1 MTDNL
6 DTDSS
11 GISFT
16 AFYTGEVWQR
26 HGLSVPFLA
35 SRQGRNLYRAT
46 RVVELAG
53 RTLFGINNEI
63 LLLQRHRIIDHLL
76 MEAIRNEGV
85 TQVVEIACGLSPR
98 GTRISREFAHAGVV
112 YVEADLPAMAAR
124 KARLLE
130 QAGELSDNH
139 RVISCNILEKDTDDA
154 LEAVFARE
162 LDPTRKTVVIT
173 EGLINYFDYPTIHGF
188 WTRLAAVL
196 KGFPAGIYLSDLYPN
211 FHWHRYV
218 RVANT
223 FRAAL
228 AVATRSNVTLHFDNE
243 ADIHQGFARAGF
255 AQTLV
260 HLPESYYGV
269 LDIPVQRVPS
279 LVRVLENRV

>member
-1 MTDNL
+1 MTDDL

-53 RTLFGINNEI
+53 KALFGVNNEM

-76 MEAIRNEGV
+76 VEAIRNEGV

-98 GTRISREFAHAGVV
+98 GTRMSREFAQAGLV
-112 YVEADLPAMAAR
+112 YIEADLPDMAAR
-124 KARLLE
+124 KAHLLE
-130 QAGELSDNH
+130 QAGELSESH
-139 RVISCNILEKDTDDA
+139 RVISCNILEQGTDDA
-154 LEAVFARE
+154 LEVVFARE
-162 LDPTRKTVVIT
+162 LDPMRKTLVIT

-196 KGFPAGIYLSDLYPN
+196 KTFPAGIYLSDLYPN

-218 RVANT
+218 RVANA
-223 FRAAL
+223 FKAGL
-228 AVATRSNVTLHFDNE
+228 AFATRSNVTLHFDSE
-243 ADIHQGFARAGF
+243 ADIHEGFTKAGF
-255 AQTLV
+255 SVSRV
-260 HLPESYYGV
+260 HLPESYYGI
-269 LDIPVQRVPS
+269 LNIPVQRVPS
-279 LVRVLENRV
+279 LVRVIEHRV